1 MIKIETQTDIKHQ
14 RLRFFLMRY
23 QEARKLSLVVIEVP
37 RKDACV
43 KTKLSIG

>member
-1 MIKIETQTDIKHQ
+1 MIKIETQDKINDSNI
-14 RLRFFLMRY
+14 FLMRY